1 MGALLEATTDNF
13 DTEVLGES
21 GKVLVD
27 FWAPWCGPCKM
38 QIPILEKLA
47 EAGEIN
53 GKIVKLNTDD
63 SPAIAQKYGI
73 SSIPTLILFEG
84 GQEIERFVGVQPE
97 NVLKEKLS

>member
-1 MGALLEATTDNF
+1 MGALNEATTDNF
-13 DTEVLGES
+13 DTDVLGDS

-38 QIPILEKLA
+38 QLPILEKLA
-47 EAGEIN
+47 ESGEIN
-53 GKIVKLNTDD
+53 AKIFKVNTDD

-84 GQEIERFVGVQPE
+84 GQEIDRFVGLQPE
-97 NVLKEKLS
+97 GVLKEKLS